1 MCPEDCCSV
10 DKKAVSSSRIPPG
23 GCYSK
28 LVKVV
33 AWYLTVVSHFV
44 VPRTR
49 SDEILIVQ
57 PTLKALCQ
65 WLNVMHRQLHTN
77 SRVKPSVIAAVF
89 TIVTDSAQVKITLQY
104 RSLLCLPRIA
114 PSKFVGLANAR
125 PVISRFLGTLNPN
138 RMRLAAVNA

>member
-57 PTLKALCQ
+57 PTLKALSQ

-114 PSKFVGLANAR
+114 PAEFIRLALPR
-125 PVISRFLGTLNPN
+125 SVISRLLGANISD
-138 RMRLAAVNA
+138 RMRPAAIRT

>member
-1 MCPEDCCSV
+1 MCFDDCCSV

-23 GCYSK
+23 GCCSK
-28 LVKVV
+28 LMKVV

-44 VPRTR
+44 VPRTC

-57 PTLKALCQ
+57 PTLKALSQ

-89 TIVTDSAQVKITLQY
+89 TIVADPAQVEITLQY
-104 RSLLCLPRIA
+104 RRLLCLPRIA
-114 PSKFVGLANAR
+114 PTEFIRLTLPRSVVSRLLGAN
-125 PVISRFLGTLNPN
+125 ISD
-138 RMRLAAVNA
+138 RMRPAAIWT